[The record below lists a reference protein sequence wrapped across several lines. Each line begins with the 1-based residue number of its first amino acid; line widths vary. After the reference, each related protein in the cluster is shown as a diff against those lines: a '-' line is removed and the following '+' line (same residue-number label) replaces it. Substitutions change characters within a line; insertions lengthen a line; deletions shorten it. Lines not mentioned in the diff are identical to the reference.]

1 MPTGASDATPGF
13 ADRVAGLFGSAGTLA
28 GAGRFLLD
36 LPARELGGV
45 QPAFGGL
52 DRGAGTTFG
61 LSYEPSFL
69 QRPGRFVQARLLA
82 SLNRYYGGELRFGDQ
97 AGPYVRYAYA
107 RYHHRPEES
116 FFGIGPDSRLVDE
129 SVYRLNET
137 VVGGLL
143 GRRIG
148 DDLLVGSHAAY
159 RGDRH
164 GTGRGSEPAVQSMAG
179 EAALPGMNAGADYVM
194 VGSFFEY
201 DTRDIET
208 DAEFARRFAP
218 TERRLRN
225 ISLDARSGTYLSTQL
240 THHIDVRH
248 NRHSFTRLTVD
259 AQEYLPIRNGAQHG
273 LVLRQ
278 FVSMTHAPGDRSV
291 PFYRLQTLGGS
302 RSLRGYTSGR
312 FRDRN
317 VAMVNAELRC
327 QVWHWLDMAFFGD
340 AGHVFREVDDLGLD
354 GLRYDYGVGLRVRT
368 GGDTVVRFDVAR
380 SPEGLET
387 HLKFGSLL

>member
-1 MPTGASDATPGF
+1 MSSAGPDAPGF
-13 ADRVAGLFGSAGTLA
+13 TDRIDGLIGSAEALA
-28 GAGRFLLD
+28 GVGQFLAD
-36 LPARELGGV
+36 LPARGV
-45 QPAFGGL
+45 AGIRPAFGGL

-61 LSYEPSFL
+61 VSYEPPFL
-69 QRPGRFVQARLLA
+69 QSPGRFVQARVLA
-82 SLNRYYGGELRFGDQ
+82 SMNRYYGGGLRLGDEV
-97 AGPYVRYAYA
+97 GPYVRYAYA

-116 FFGIGPDSRLVDE
+116 FFGVGPDSRLADE
-129 SVYRLNET
+129 SVYRLNEM
-137 VVGGLL
+137 VVGGLI

-159 RGDRH
+159 RADRH
-164 GTGRGSEPAVQSMAG
+164 GNGHGSHPSVQSMDGG
-179 EAALPGMNAGADYVM
+179 EALPGVNDGADYVM

-225 ISLDARSGTYLSTQL
+225 MSLDARTGAYLSTQL
-240 THHIDVRH
+240 THHIDVRN

-278 FVSMTHAPGDRSV
+278 FLSMTHAPGNRTV

-340 AGHVFREVDDLGLD
+340 AGHVFREVDDLGVK

-368 GGDTVVRFDVAR
+368 GGDTIVRFDVAR
-380 SPEGLET
+380 SPEGIET